1 MLNSWKFNKKINCQT
16 NVRLFFGH
24 IQAFVILLQ
33 SSNIQSNSLPIKKQ
47 TYEKDFLHHH
57 RSHRHHL
64 IFQYVWH
71 LCLPKQSVETVH
83 RLQEK
88 IDISQ
93 LFDYRDPTYGYT
105 ISYPDFFEHEDTSLS
120 NYQSYARFSYT
131 DRANVVLESYVTK
144 NHCTS
149 LQTCADSLATKLHAT
164 KTMNRDSSFL
174 LAGPVYE
181 NGVRMK
187 GYSHY
192 DKFIKSGK
200 LLFVYSL
207 TYPDDYKPAMS
218 KLFHLIENWKI
229 VGAY

>member
-1 MLNSWKFNKKINCQT
+1 MKKIFFIIIA
-16 NVRLFFGH
+16 VIVIILFFNMYGTF
-24 IQAFVILLQ
+24 AY
-33 SSNIQSNSLPIKKQ
+33 QSNQSKPYIDFKK
-47 TYEKDFLHHH
+47 
-57 RSHRHHL
+57 
-64 IFQYVWH
+64 
-71 LCLPKQSVETVH
+71 
-83 RLQEK
+83 K

-93 LFDYRDPTYGYT
+93 LFVYRDPTYGYT

-131 DRANVVLESYVTK
+131 DRTNVVLESYVTK

>member
-1 MLNSWKFNKKINCQT
+1 MKKIFFIIIA
-16 NVRLFFGH
+16 VIVIILFFNMYGTF
-24 IQAFVILLQ
+24 AY
-33 SSNIQSNSLPIKKQ
+33 QSNQSKPYIDFKK
-47 TYEKDFLHHH
+47 
-57 RSHRHHL
+57 
-64 IFQYVWH
+64 
-71 LCLPKQSVETVH
+71 
-83 RLQEK
+83 K

-131 DRANVVLESYVTK
+131 DRTNVVLESYVTK

-187 GYSHY
+187 GYSH
-192 DKFIKSGK
+192 
-200 LLFVYSL
+200 
-207 TYPDDYKPAMS
+207 
-218 KLFHLIENWKI
+218 
-229 VGAY
+229 